1 MPGEGGRV
9 LSVAVRTGRMACV
22 VIDDGNLIIWD
33 ASRKA
38 VKTEAQAARK
48 LRRWI
53 CEFRP
58 DVLVTENPDS
68 AGQKRGAQLRILKT
82 LGTVAEDQ
90 PILNM
95 MVRRQ
100 KHFKNAYLEAEDL
113 GQQFP
118 DIKHLVPKKPPIW
131 KSEPYNL
138 ACFEALALARDA
150 GLLEPLGG
158 DELE

>member
-1 MPGEGGRV
+1 MPANRSRV

-22 VIDDGNLIIWD
+22 VLDDGDLIIWD

-38 VKTEAQAARK
+38 VKNPAQAARK

-53 CEFRP
+53 REFRP
-58 DVLVTENPDS
+58 DVLITENPDS
-68 AGQKRGAQLRILKT
+68 AGQKRGAQIKILKT
-82 LGTVAEDQ
+82 LISVGEDQ

-95 MVRRQ
+95 AVRRERR
-100 KHFKNAYLEAEDL
+100 FKNAYLEAEDL
-113 GQQFP
+113 GHQFP
-118 DIKHLVPKKPPIW
+118 DLRHLVPKKPPIW

-150 GLLEPLGG
+150 GVLEGPKT
-158 DELE
+158 DEM